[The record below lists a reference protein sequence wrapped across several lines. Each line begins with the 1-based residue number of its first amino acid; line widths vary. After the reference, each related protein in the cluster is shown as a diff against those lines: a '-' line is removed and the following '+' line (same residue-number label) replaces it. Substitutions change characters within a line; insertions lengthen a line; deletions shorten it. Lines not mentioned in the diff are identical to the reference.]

1 MSKVFTLTMNPAL
14 DVSTSIDKV
23 VHTDKLRCAA
33 AKIQPGGGG
42 INVARVLSVL
52 NPDSPDTCTAV
63 YPAGGVTGQLLMQA
77 LNAESI
83 RSHAIQ
89 TLGETREA
97 FSVHETTTGKDF
109 RFILPGPTLT
119 EPEWQ
124 SCLDAILTLAQAG
137 DTVIAS
143 GSLPRGVPDH
153 FFATLAVAI
162 KSKGARLVLDSSGA
176 PLKLALETGVYLVKP
191 SLRELEELTGQ
202 SLETDAQ
209 WRAAARAIVQS
220 GQAEIVA
227 LSLGDAGALVVT
239 SSQTFRAQ
247 AIPVEVVTTVGAG
260 DNFVGGFVW
269 AMHKGEPLD
278 RCVAYGLA
286 SAASAVMN
294 LHSNVCEPEVMR
306 SLYPRAQVVKED

>member
-33 AKIQPGGGG
+33 AKTQPGGGG

-52 NPDSPDTCTAV
+52 SPDSPDACTAV
-63 YPAGGVTGQLLMQA
+63 YPAGGVTGQLLVQA
-77 LNAESI
+77 LDAEGI
-83 RSHAIQ
+83 RSHAIE

-109 RFILPGPTLT
+109 RFILPGPILT

-124 SCLDAILTLAQAG
+124 SCLDAIITLAAVG
-137 DTVIAS
+137 DTVVAS
-143 GSLPRGVPDH
+143 GRLSLGVPDH
-153 FFATLAVAI
+153 FFAMLAVAI
-162 KSKGARLVLDSSGA
+162 KNKGARLVLDSSGA
-176 PLKLALETGVYLVKP
+176 PLKLALEAGVYLVKP

-202 SLETDAQ
+202 SLKTDAQ
-209 WRAAARAIVQS
+209 WRAATRAIVQS

-239 SSQTFRAQ
+239 SSQTLRGQ

-269 AMHKGEPLD
+269 AMHKGEPID

-294 LHSNVCEPEVMR
+294 RHSNVCEPEVMR
-306 SLYPRAQVVKED
+306 SLYAHAQVVKED

>member
-1 MSKVFTLTMNPAL
+1 MNPAL

-33 AKIQPGGGG
+33 AKTQPGGGG

-52 NPDSPDTCTAV
+52 SPDSPDACTAV
-63 YPAGGVTGQLLMQA
+63 YPAGGVTGQLLVQA
-77 LNAESI
+77 LDAEGI
-83 RSHAIQ
+83 RSHAIE

-124 SCLDAILTLAQAG
+124 SCLDAIITLAAVG
-137 DTVIAS
+137 DTVVAS
-143 GSLPRGVPDH
+143 GSLSLGVPDH
-153 FFATLAVAI
+153 FFAMLAAAI
-162 KSKGARLVLDSSGA
+162 KNKGARLVLDSSGA

-202 SLETDAQ
+202 SLNTDTQ
-209 WRAAARAIVQS
+209 WRAAAHAIVQS

-239 SSQTFRAQ
+239 SSQTLRGQ

-269 AMHKGEPLD
+269 AMHKGEPID

-294 LHSNVCEPEVMR
+294 RHSNVCEPEVMR
-306 SLYPRAQVVKED
+306 SLYAHAQVVKED